1 MWSFVQSLA
10 ETSKDF
16 VAKVRRPLLRTY
28 IAYCVQN
35 RRHCV
40 ERAPCCHFPA
50 RFLVRVRAGHSSDGE
65 RGGEG
70 EAPSSP
76 RFPCYYA
83 CVIHARGPC
92 VPPLP
97 AAATCRSSKRRSKTL
112 TVSSAKRTSSLRKVG
127 CRGPISLNYT
137 LSLRFAEVEPEREDA
152 LPWEFGQAGMAQ
164 YVDEVKAIVLKLS
177 QVCAAAMDAD
187 FTACTPCIIS
197 FVSVVVQD
205 DGT

>member
-83 CVIHARGPC
+83 CVIHARGP
-92 VPPLP
+92 
-97 AAATCRSSKRRSKTL
+97 SKRSPTACCRHVQIKQKAIEDVDSFEREKDKFTAEGG
-112 TVSSAKRTSSLRKVG
+112 VSW
-127 CRGPISLNYT
+127 PH
-137 LSLRFAEVEPEREDA
+137 FAELHSEPSFRR
-152 LPWEFGQAGMAQ
+152 GGTGAGGR
-164 YVDEVKAIVLKLS
+164 
-177 QVCAAAMDAD
+177 AAVGIRAGGHGA
-187 FTACTPCIIS
+187 
-197 FVSVVVQD
+197 VR
-205 DGT
+205 G